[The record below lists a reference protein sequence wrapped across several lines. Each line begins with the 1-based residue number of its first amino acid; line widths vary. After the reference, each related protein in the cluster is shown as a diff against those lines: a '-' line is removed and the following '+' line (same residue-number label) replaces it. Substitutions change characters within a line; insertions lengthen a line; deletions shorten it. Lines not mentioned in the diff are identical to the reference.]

1 MSSAEE
7 IRLQIPVEFET
18 RCEMTCFD
26 VSFEKLSKS
35 GIKIWNFSK
44 KIERVTL
51 LVQILPREVPL
62 KKFELFG
69 LLKFCWKGFDAV
81 CGAKF
86 GGEERV

>member
-35 GIKIWNFSK
+35 GMKNLEF
-44 KIERVTL
+44 
-51 LVQILPREVPL
+51 
-62 KKFELFG
+62 FE
-69 LLKFCWKGFDAV
+69 KN
-81 CGAKF
+81 
-86 GGEERV
+86 